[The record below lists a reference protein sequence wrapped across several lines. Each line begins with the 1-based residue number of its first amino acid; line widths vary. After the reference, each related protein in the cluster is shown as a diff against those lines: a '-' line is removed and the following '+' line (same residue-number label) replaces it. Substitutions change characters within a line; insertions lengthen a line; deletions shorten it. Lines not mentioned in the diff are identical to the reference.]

1 MMANSITIS
10 GSKQMQKPIRYAAIL
25 TRVHKWVGLAVGL
38 QLVMWTVGGLMM
50 SFFPIEDVRSES
62 LRAEPILLPEDLSI
76 GIDPIIAAKEAG
88 FGQLSSLHL
97 ESFAG
102 DPVWRVK
109 ANEKQILIS
118 AITGKSLLPLG
129 KANAEKLVLA
139 GYGGSGELLE
149 LKFVEEGPV
158 EVRRDK
164 SLWRAEFSEPKNFTI
179 WVSAEEGRIIAYR
192 SSLWRV
198 FDFFW
203 MLHIM
208 DYDER
213 DNFNNW
219 LLILFAFSS
228 TLFVFS
234 GVGLLV
240 HRILL
245 RPRLRRGKR

>member
-1 MMANSITIS
+1 M
-10 GSKQMQKPIRYAAIL
+10 KKPIKYAAIL
-25 TRVHKWVGLAVGL
+25 TRVHKWVGLVIGL

-62 LRAEPILLPEDLSI
+62 LRAAPMMLPKDLSI
-76 GIDPIIAAKEAG
+76 GIDPIAAAKEAG
-88 FGQLSSLHL
+88 FEQLSSLNL

-102 DPVWRVK
+102 EPVWRVK
-109 ANEKQILIS
+109 ANEKQILVS
-118 AITGKSLLPLG
+118 AMTGRSLLPLS

-139 GYGGSGELLE
+139 AYGGEGELLE
-149 LKFVEEGPV
+149 IKSVDQGPI
-158 EVRRDK
+158 EVRRAK
-164 SLWRAEFSEPKNFTI
+164 SLWRAEFSEPRNFTI
-179 WVSAEEGRIIAYR
+179 WVSAEEGRVIAYR

-208 DYDER
+208 DYKDR
-213 DNFNNW
+213 TNFNNW
-219 LLILFAFSS
+219 LLILLAFSS

-245 RPRLRRGKR
+245 RPRLRRKKR